1 MMLLYEEKN
10 GHIDIYTW
18 EGKEED
24 KRKFREEQMKKIP
37 KKKRIYAASTKV
49 PYESIPLLENY
60 TRSPFNK
67 NILFADEVDTS
78 KEEPFYHYLEPEEYQ
93 KYEKLIEL
101 YFSGKW
107 QDRNAVAVQYKR
119 VLRYFLLTSWFY
131 EEIKRDKTGRIC
143 KMNGLIEL
151 PESLYLM
158 QSLEQHDYAFL
169 QGRNIKE
176 LLSIYHFQ
184 KQNEVSKEECRKMDL
199 CGITENAYKE
209 CLEKAKKDELLLRII
224 KNEKR

>member
-1 MMLLYEEKN
+1 MLLYEEKN

-24 KRKFREEQMKKIP
+24 KRQFREEQIKKIP
-37 KKKRIYAASTKV
+37 KKNRIYTAMTKV

-60 TRSPFNK
+60 TRAPFNK
-67 NILFADEVDTS
+67 NILFESEINTS
-78 KEEPFYHYLEPEEYQ
+78 KEEPFYHSLELEEYQ
-93 KYEKLIEL
+93 KYEKLVDL

-107 QDRNAVAVQYKR
+107 QDRNAVAVQYKKK
-119 VLRYFLLTSWFY
+119 LRYFLLTSWFY
-131 EEIKRDKTGRIC
+131 ETLKKEKKGRIC

-158 QSLEQHDYAFL
+158 QSLEQQDYAFL

-199 CGITENAYKE
+199 CGVTQNSYGY
-209 CLEKAKKDELLLRII
+209 CLTKAKKDELFLRMI
-224 KNEKR
+224 KYEKR